1 MAKSTPSPRT
11 GSTVHYQVKRG
22 DSLWLIAQRFNT
34 TVTRIKTLN
43 ETLND
48 MHSNLL
54 HTGQVILVQAG
65 SR

>member
-1 MAKSTPSPRT
+1 MAESTPSPRI
-11 GSTVHYQVKRG
+11 GSTEHYQVKRG

-34 TVTRIKTLN
+34 TVTEIKTLN
-43 ETLND
+43 A
-48 MHSNLL
+48 MHSDLL